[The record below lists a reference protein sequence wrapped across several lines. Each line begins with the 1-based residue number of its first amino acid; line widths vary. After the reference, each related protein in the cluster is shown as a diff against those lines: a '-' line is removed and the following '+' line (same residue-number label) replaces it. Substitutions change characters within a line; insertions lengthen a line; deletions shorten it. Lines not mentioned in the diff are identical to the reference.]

1 MLAAERSKSQN
12 ADLQMEMKGG
22 LGDAFRVTGKHLS
35 LALLALV
42 LTTLLLLDWDR
53 NPFLYTHVPTHPQSD
68 TLLPPPACFHHDPN
82 NSTACME
89 LAETKTEGQK
99 SQSLQKE
106 ERKEPEA
113 NVDDSETEITDG
125 DSENGTTSVERKVCN
140 YAKGRWVADSR
151 PPSYPV
157 QCKYIQRNWACRLT
171 NRTDFSYEGY
181 RWQSIDCKMPEFE
194 PSHFLERMKHKVV
207 AFIGDSLS
215 REQFQSMMCMLTG
228 GQESSDVED
237 VAEKYGFLQFLRNRA
252 IHHHGWAYRFRT
264 TNTTILHSWSAR
276 LCDRQPVNASDPDTL
291 YAMHLDRQPAF
302 IRENI
307 NQLNVLVL
315 NTAHHWSKQMV
326 NMDKE
331 VMYVNGTPV
340 QDRNLKNIE
349 NAKIFKVNNIVKWLD
364 SKLALNPNLQVFIRT
379 TSPRHFFKG
388 DWNSGGSCDNTVP
401 MTRGSEVLQEETIDK
416 VVADAVKGTRVKLL
430 DITALSDLR
439 DEAHI
444 SHYGKKANDCLHW
457 CLPGVPDTWNELLSA
472 QL

>member
-1 MLAAERSKSQN
+1 M
-12 ADLQMEMKGG
+12 DLNGG
-22 LGDAFRVTGKHLS
+22 AFIITGKHLS

-42 LTTLLLLDWDR
+42 LTTMLLLDWER
-53 NPFLYTHVPTHPQSD
+53 NPLIYTYIPTQHRSVA
-68 TLLPPPACFHHDPN
+68 LLPPPACFHPDLN
-82 NSTACME
+82 NSTESME
-89 LAETKTEGQK
+89 TAEMKTDREK
-99 SQSLQKE
+99 SQTLQEE

-113 NVDDSETEITDG
+113 DVDDSGTEIIDG
-125 DSENGTTSVERKVCN
+125 NSENRTTSVATKVCN
-140 YAKGRWVADSR
+140 YAKGRWVADNR
-151 PPSYPV
+151 PPLYPV

-181 RWQSIDCKMPEFE
+181 RWQSVDCKMPEFDS
-194 PSHFLERMKHKVV
+194 SHFLERMKDKII

-237 VAEKYGFLQFLRNRA
+237 VADKYGFLQFLRNGG
-252 IHHHGWAYRFRT
+252 IHHHGWAYRFQS

-276 LCDRQPVNASDPDTL
+276 LCDREPINATDPDTL

-307 NQLNVLVL
+307 DQLNVLVL
-315 NTAHHWSKQMV
+315 NTAHHWSKQMMS
-326 NMDKE
+326 MDKE
-331 VMYVNGTPV
+331 VMYVNGVPV
-340 QDRNLKNIE
+340 QDRNLKNNE
-349 NAKIFKVNNIVKWLD
+349 NSRIFKVKNIVTWLD
-364 SKLALNPNLQVFIRT
+364 SKMASNRNLQVFFRT

-388 DWNSGGSCDNTVP
+388 DWNSGGTCDNTVP
-401 MTRGSEVLQEETIDK
+401 MTRGSEVLQEESIDK
-416 VVADAVKGTRVKLL
+416 IVAAAVEGTRVKIL

-457 CLPGVPDTWNELLSA
+457 CLPGIPDTWNELLSVE
-472 QL
+472 L